1 MIRDRVAI
9 PSASYH
15 VYAIAIHIKS
25 AVCRSAGLSKQK
37 CKIRQQ
43 SSFQGSNPLSCICS
57 TVQHLLHSLR
67 RARAASWTSC
77 THRLKTSTKTKTKAF
92 GIWPSFDWRSGRRCT
107 WICRMQPGAMLSLKT
122 NVDVGWSCWL
132 SFAPWRTN
140 NYLEHV
146 LLRRFVRACIMKHA

>member
-43 SSFQGSNPLSCICS
+43 SSFQRSKPLSCSICS
-57 TVQHLLHSLR
+57 TVQHLHSLR

-77 THRLKTSTKTKTKAF
+77 THTGSRLPQKQRQRHLFLTVSTTDDPVVGTVHVDMQDAA
-92 GIWPSFDWRSGRRCT
+92 WRH
-107 WICRMQPGAMLSLKT
+107 
-122 NVDVGWSCWL
+122 VDSQNECGCWL
-132 SFAPWRTN
+132 KLPAQLCSMA
-140 NYLEHV
+140 H
-146 LLRRFVRACIMKHA
+146 